1 MESLREVGQVTHYYS
16 KIGVAV
22 VQLKA
27 PLSVGDTI
35 LIKGATTNLEQRVDS
50 MEIEHRNVEMAE
62 PGQSV
67 GLKVK
72 DKVREKDIVYRK
84 VETH

>member
-1 MESLREVGQVTHYYS
+1 MESLSEVGQVTHYYS

-22 VQLKA
+22 IQLKA
-27 PLSVGDTI
+27 PLNVGDII
-35 LIKGATTNLEQRVDS
+35 LIKGATTNLEQRVES
-50 MEIEHRNVEMAE
+50 MEIEHRNVDRAE
-62 PGQSV
+62 AGQSV

-84 VETH
+84 ISS